1 MVVVTGDL
9 WAGPANAWRVVP
21 TNRMTRR
28 DGSAVMGAG
37 IALQAAERFPD
48 LPRAYGVAL
57 RGGCIGLWTYG
68 PGHVL
73 CLPTKH
79 DWCDNADIGLVARG
93 LAALR
98 YFAKTH
104 PDAAIRLPMIG
115 AGLGRLRGAD
125 VRSLIDRTMG
135 DLPNVTLV
143 LSCAHTTE
151 GPGVP
156 EAAR

>member
-37 IALQAAERFPD
+37 IALQAAKRFPG

-57 RGGCIGLWTYG
+57 RGGCMGLWAYA

-73 CLPTKH
+73 RLPTKH
-79 DWCDNADIGLVARG
+79 DWRDNADIGLVARG
-93 LAALR
+93 LCALR
-98 YFAKTH
+98 YFAKAH

-115 AGLGRLRGAD
+115 AGLGRLPGAD

-135 DLPNVTLV
+135 DLPSVTLV
-143 LSCAHTTE
+143 LPRTHAAE
-151 GPGVP
+151 ARGVP
-156 EAAR
+156 EVAR

>member
-1 MVVVTGDL
+1 VVVVTGDL

-37 IALQAAERFPD
+37 IALQATERFPE
-48 LPRAYGVAL
+48 LPRAYGAAL
-57 RGGCIGLWTYG
+57 RGGCIGLWTYA

-79 DWCDNADIGLVARG
+79 DWRDNADIGLVARG
-93 LAALR
+93 LCALR
-98 YFAKTH
+98 YFAKAH

-125 VRSLIDRTMG
+125 VRSLIDRTIR

-143 LSCAHTTE
+143 LPRGYGTE
-151 GPGVP
+151 ARSVP

>member
-1 MVVVTGDL
+1 MVVVIDDL
-9 WAGPANAWRVVP
+9 WAGPASAWRVVP

-37 IALQAAERFPD
+37 IALQAAKRFPD
-48 LPRAYGVAL
+48 LPQAYGAAL
-57 RGGCIGLWTYG
+57 RGGSRGLWAYA

-79 DWCDNADIGLVARG
+79 DWRDNADIALVARG

-98 YFAKTH
+98 HFAKAH

-125 VRSLIDRTMG
+125 VRRLIDRAMD

-143 LSCAHTTE
+143 LPRTHAAE
-151 GPGVP
+151 ARGVP